1 MSDHTDLP
9 FKAEYAKSSRASCKA
24 CKGGITQD
32 SLRLAV
38 MVQVSLQT
46 INRLYFA
53 PQSLFMKQVLAFRNK
68 SESVLQ
74 KCSYLFQDS

>member
-38 MVQVSLQT
+38 MVQVSIQT

-53 PQSLFMKQVLAFRNK
+53 PQCFMKQVLAFRNK

-74 KCSYLFQDS
+74 KCS

>member
-38 MVQVSLQT
+38 MVQVSIQT

-53 PQSLFMKQVLAFRNK
+53 PQSLFMKQP
-68 SESVLQ
+68 SVSNNHAYIACQ
-74 KCSYLFQDS
+74 HIQ